1 MANKKFSEFVLKTST
16 SDVSH
21 IVGYNGAENVQITP
35 ANFVTGGGTGVFL
48 PLAGGTMTGTIV
60 QNGGN
65 IDFSDGRSANFG
77 SGDDLQIY
85 HDGSNSYIKDV
96 GTGDF
101 RIWADNPN
109 ISSLSGNKYFYGN
122 NGSAELYH
130 SGNKKFE
137 TTSAGISVT
146 GGGVFTGSL
155 ASVSIG
161 TTGNDISFSRN
172 SDNYINA
179 AGGTSSNI
187 VLNPLNRFVVNTDN
201 AERMRIDSSGN
212 LCLGLTSTNYRME
225 VQSNSGESRLLHLKN
240 PSNNYGES
248 SIMRLGT
255 ETTDNFGAEI
265 GFYRGTSSNADRGLF
280 LDGSGTGS
288 QQVKLLTNG
297 NLGIGTSSPSEKL
310 TVESGAGFI
319 ATFKSLTA
327 SDFRP
332 IRFQN
337 AAGNDVGYLG
347 NDDSTDDFFLRANDQ
362 PLVFGS
368 GSSGAE
374 RMRIDASGNVGVGT
388 ATPRVQTEIY
398 GTGQLTS
405 AISDSGNTGA
415 TLSLS
420 SNSGSAGS
428 GGCLLFAALNDSGN
442 TKPQASIKSL
452 LTNGSLQGVGDLAF
466 STRASTS
473 DAVLTERMRITSA
486 GDLLVGTTTSFA
498 LATHDPNVITNQSF
512 GVSDGTNNSTI
523 GLDRIHFDS
532 SNYFVLNG
540 SAIGVKLVNGATA
553 WAAQSDES
561 LKENIKPLE
570 NVLDKIKDYRCV
582 EYNLKAEKTD
592 KKIGFIAQDW
602 EQDFDAIVDK
612 DADGILSM
620 KYTETIPVLL
630 KAIQELSAKLE
641 ALECQCEKK

>member
-48 PLAGGTMTGTIV
+48 PLAGGTMVGNTTHNDNVKSIYGTSGDGLEIFHDSVASYIVDTGTGTLNVRGSTQVNIGGT
-60 QNGGN
+60 NGTIG
-65 IDFSDGRSANFG
+65 FQTVEGAN
-77 SGDDLQIY
+77 
-85 HDGSNSYIKDV
+85 
-96 GTGDF
+96 
-101 RIWADNPN
+101 
-109 ISSLSGNKYFYGN
+109 SSMRHNNVTKLS
-122 NGSAELYH
+122 
-130 SGNKKFE
+130 
-137 TTSAGISVT
+137 TTSSGISVT
-146 GGGVFTGSL
+146 GDGL
-155 ASVSIG
+155 
-161 TTGNDISFSRN
+161 FSRSAKFTDGSSYSSAASIRQQSN
-172 SDNYINA
+172 NLIFSGGSDGYYFNKSDNSATHLRIDSDGN
-179 AGGTSSNI
+179 SSFFGNVTQSSG
-187 VLNPLNRFVVNTDN
+187 VLNIPIGSAASPSLIFGGDADTGMWHPSANVLAFSTFGS
-201 AERMRIDSSGN
+201 ERMRLDSS
-212 LCLGLTSTNYRME
+212 
-225 VQSNSGESRLLHLKN
+225 
-240 PSNNYGES
+240 
-248 SIMRLGT
+248 
-255 ETTDNFGAEI
+255 
-265 GFYRGTSSNADRGLF
+265 
-280 LDGSGTGS
+280 
-288 QQVKLLTNG
+288 G
-297 NLGIGTSSPSEKL
+297 NLGIGTSSPSAKL
-310 TVESGAGFI
+310 VVNQDSLVDTEGIFVQAASNPADGGVAI
-319 ATFKSLTA
+319 FKSASKIGTISSLGANSSLTFLTNLSGTTSERLRIRETGAIEFTGA
-327 SDFRP
+327 STTANAQAYFVNNNTE
-332 IRFQN
+332 FQM
-337 AAGNDVGYLG
+337 
-347 NDDSTDDFFLRANDQ
+347 
-362 PLVFGS
+362 
-368 GSSGAE
+368 GSSVSAGVPKPMSFQTAGSE
-374 RMRIDASGNVGVGT
+374 RMRIDSSGNVGVGT
-388 ATPRVQTEIY
+388 ASPTARLMVKD
-398 GTGQLTS
+398 S
-405 AISDSGNTGA
+405 SDSGFDSGIAIVRSASSQTGYINMVGGA
-415 TLSLS
+415 MNFNSPAIPFTFRQ
-420 SNSGSAGS
+420 SGSE
-428 GGCLLFAALNDSGN
+428 
-442 TKPQASIKSL
+442 KMR
-452 LTNGSLQGVGDLAF
+452 LT
-466 STRASTS
+466 ST
-473 DAVLTERMRITSA
+473 

>member
-130 SGNKKFE
+130 SGNKKLE
-137 TTSAGISVT
+137 TTSTGISVT